1 MDLWR
6 EWPTGCCSRGV
17 GPGHIVG
24 RSPKGRARAMADTIS
39 GEEDGALAPVY
50 PGLGVEVGVG
60 MV

>member
-1 MDLWR
+1 
-6 EWPTGCCSRGV
+6 
-17 GPGHIVG
+17 
-24 RSPKGRARAMADTIS
+24 MADTIS